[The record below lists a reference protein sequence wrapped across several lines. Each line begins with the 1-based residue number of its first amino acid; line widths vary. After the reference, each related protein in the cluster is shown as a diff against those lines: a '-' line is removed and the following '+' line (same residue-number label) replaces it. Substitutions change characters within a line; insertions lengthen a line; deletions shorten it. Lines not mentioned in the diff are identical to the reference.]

1 MSKRIILVIAIAL
14 LMAGTTWAS
23 DIVLSPNLNN
33 PGDSVNLAFNATGTL
48 GITTQGFTSATP
60 PGSGVTPGALGE
72 INTLYAGGTFQG
84 TYLTSVSN
92 YGILGTYVNA
102 NANGGGGAAF
112 VMTDHQIF
120 DAMSGNHHNGIT
132 GDFFASASGGMSG
145 ADYLAS
151 PDAAINM
158 KSIGSMYV
166 WSEAT
171 NPGGQPPLQ
180 GNYIEKRVWT
190 TQDGTLKTDLG
201 LGVNTDG
208 LATMSNSNIWGWG
221 NGDTG
226 TSSTN
231 YGGGTRN
238 VSATGT
244 GTLVQ
249 NAWGA
254 NGWTYTAS
262 YTSGGGGGGGGGVW
276 NFTGGITGT
285 YSMSAN

>member
-171 NPGGQPPLQ
+171 NGASSPLQ
-180 GNYIEKRVWT
+180 GQMIEKNVST
-190 TQDGTLKTDLG
+190 YQNGNPLSNLY
-201 LGVNTDG
+201 LGVQTTG
-208 LATMSNSNIWGWG
+208 IATMSNSAAWGWATRESG
-221 NGDTG
+221 ATTHYD
-226 TSSTN
+226 S
-231 YGGGTRN
+231 GTRS

-285 YSMSAN
+285 YSMSSN

>member
-145 ADYLAS
+145 VDYLAS

-171 NPGGQPPLQ
+171 NGASSPLQ
-180 GNYIEKRVWT
+180 GQMIEKGVST
-190 TQDGTLKTDLG
+190 TQNGNPLSNLY
-201 LGVNTDG
+201 LGVQTTG
-208 LATMSNSNIWGWG
+208 IATMSNSAAWGWATRESG
-221 NGDTG
+221 ATTHYD
-226 TSSTN
+226 S
-231 YGGGTRN
+231 GTRS

-249 NAWGA
+249 TVWGA

-262 YTSGGGGGGGGGVW
+262 YTSGGGGSGGGGVW